1 MIMDALM
8 KTPDDTARLLESTS
22 FRTLCTLLG
31 LLAVALLILGGCGPV
46 QSTSHIHRA
55 EATFERARV
64 NDAHEKAPYEYY
76 TAQNYLYKAKEEWGY
91 SDFEASIDYAEKAQQ
106 EADAA
111 VQNAKEAPWEGSPA
125 EDKQD
130 IDEDV
135 EEEKG
140 NEKVPSGFTD

>member
-1 MIMDALM
+1 MDVSM
-8 KTPDDTARLLESTS
+8 NTPQMSARHFDTTRWRSLGYLLSV
-22 FRTLCTLLG
+22 L
-31 LLAVALLILGGCGPV
+31 ALLLLTIGGCGPV

-91 SDFEASIDYAEKAQQ
+91 SDFEASIDFAEKAEQ

-130 IDEDV
+130 IDQEV

>member
-1 MIMDALM
+1 M
-8 KTPDDTARLLESTS
+8 KTPDDAARHLVTTS
-22 FRTLCTLLG
+22 FRARYTLLG
-31 LLAVALLILGGCGPV
+31 TLAVVLLILGGCGPV
-46 QSTSHIHRA
+46 QSTSHIHSA

-91 SDFEASIDYAEKAQQ
+91 SDFEASIDYAERAQE

-140 NEKVPSGFTD
+140 KDKVPTGFTD